1 MAETLDPK
9 IEKECRRPA
18 FCRAPEG
25 AVEVGGVAIPAFP
38 GEQTLQTGMSQAN
51 NREHKHHALCMLVQE
66 TSTNEFGC
74 DTTAA
79 GQGSESPQAGHH

>member
-1 MAETLDPK
+1 MGE
-9 IEKECRRPA
+9 
-18 FCRAPEG
+18 
-25 AVEVGGVAIPAFP
+25 VAIPAFP

-79 GQGSESPQAGHH
+79 GQRSGSPQAGHRGAKTDTAGSMNRQEWQLQPAIRARQP